1 MAALGSLA
9 SGADDPRQLNLPL
22 FQVGEAGVKISEPDV
37 IFSLGKNLVKAARP
51 TFFENREAFFGSKAS
66 SFKGCG
72 TRS

>member
-37 IFSLGKNLVKAARP
+37 IFDHGKNLGKAASP
-51 TFFENREAFFGSKAS
+51 TFFENEGAFLGSKAS
-66 SFKGCG
+66 SFRGCG